1 MTKIRNKC
9 GNIIITFYRNESN
22 NKGILRTAVCQQIRQ
37 HIWNR
42 QISRKTK
49 TTLTQ
54 GKKKKNRKP
63 EQVLWQET

>member
-9 GNIIITFYRNESN
+9 ENIIITFYRNESN
-22 NKGILRTAVCQQIRQ
+22 NKGILRTAVCQQIKTTY
-37 HIWNR
+37 NR

-54 GKKKKNRKP
+54 AEKQK
-63 EQVLWQET
+63 T